1 MPVLES
7 YSENMIAA
15 WEEIRP
21 ELSRLIHAL
30 GIASANA
37 DDILQEVYLS
47 AREKCPKS
55 LSFEELRR
63 WLIRVTVN
71 RCNLEHRQTARWRRL
86 FTGLT
91 SLFERNNG
99 NGNGQ
104 ADKTLCHDEQRQ
116 QVREALQSL
125 DAGTRSLLV
134 LRYYAEMD
142 SSEISKILEL
152 PDATVRGRLRTARQK
167 LAEKLRQTGYRH
179 E

>member
-7 YSENMIAA
+7 YSENLIAV
-15 WEEIRP
+15 WEELRP
-21 ELSRLIHAL
+21 EMSRLIHAL

-47 AREKCPKS
+47 AREKCPKT
-55 LSFEELRR
+55 LTFEELRR

-71 RCNLEHRQTARWRRL
+71 RCNLEHRTTARWRRL

-91 SLFERNNG
+91 NLFDRNNN
-99 NGNGQ
+99 NGSVSES
-104 ADKTLCHDEQRQ
+104 LCCNEERE
-116 QVREALQSL
+116 QVRKALQSL
-125 DAGTRSLLV
+125 DANTRSLLV
-134 LRYYAEMD
+134 LRYYAELD
-142 SSEISKILEL
+142 STEISKILEL

-167 LAEKLRQTGYRH
+167 LAEKLRQIGHHH